1 MYALGANNTLEG
13 VAVLTNEI
21 NRMLKAL
28 KPGEKP
34 TQAGISALFHCYQ
47 EEHKP
52 RMKLSYDMSYDMTR
66 LQTCDGLINRI
77 NMMYILPYKGFS
89 VLADPLANMSAGAPK
104 FDFIPVKY
112 NKIATVKW
120 KDEGDP
126 VSKGHGEGK
135 VSSIGGKVKK
145 ISALLLG
152 IACVAL
158 LSFFVSL

>member
-1 MYALGANNTLEG
+1 MYVLGANNTLEG

-28 KPGEKP
+28 NPGEKP
-34 TQAGISALFHCYQ
+34 IQASISAMFHRYQ

-66 LQTCDGLINRI
+66 LQTCDGLMNRI

-89 VLADPLANMSAGAPK
+89 VLADPFADMSAGALK

-126 VSKGHGEGK
+126 GSKGYGEGK
-135 VSSIGGKVKK
+135 
-145 ISALLLG
+145 
-152 IACVAL
+152 
-158 LSFFVSL
+158 